1 MVRFVIKN
9 NYFIVKVIYNKYFTY
24 FESSNTINLLFEV
37 SSFKNKKKRF
47 LRKFTMI
54 NSAVYTFVLEIT
66 IIVNI
71 LQKVV

>member
-37 SSFKNKKKRF
+37 SSFKNKKTRF